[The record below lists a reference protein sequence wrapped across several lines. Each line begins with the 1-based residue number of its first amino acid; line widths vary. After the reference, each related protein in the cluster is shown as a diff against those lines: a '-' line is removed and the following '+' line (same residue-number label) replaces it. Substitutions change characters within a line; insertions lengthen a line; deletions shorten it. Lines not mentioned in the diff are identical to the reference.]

1 MDHNVCR
8 LQAGPVRLCHLAL
21 LPAEYFQLTLRGP
34 ATTVTRTIHYT
45 ATTFISN
52 FLMVVYHSSE
62 IPWNIYHLNLNST
75 APRHGGKLF
84 MTDVIIILTWRALPE
99 SGGEG
104 TILSLL
110 QDCRTAV
117 TAGRGMDNSVMTDH
131 PVWSRCH
138 TEVNSDSIHTTR
150 TDPPSSVSN
159 KNSSNSAKT

>member
-117 TAGRGMDNSVMTDH
+117 TEGEIWTTQWWLTTQSGLTPR
-131 PVWSRCH
+131 
-138 TEVNSDSIHTTR
+138 SIVIASTPHVR
-150 TDPPSSVSN
+150 ILLLRFLIKIPPTQPRH
-159 KNSSNSAKT
+159 K